1 MAVGQFFADPV
12 TSLTLSATPTG
23 QSGTYGNIY
32 APTIWSGKAIKAR
45 EPMKLLVKY
54 CLDYSDEIS
63 GNGSTINIDTIANMV
78 ANQKIDQQQVTLQ
91 QPVGANTPIQVNRYF
106 EASMLVED
114 DLAWQ
119 SKLNLMEQYVPK
131 GVEIVERKKDNDLA
145 AQYANTTQTV
155 VGTGASVIT
164 DANFI
169 QAVQQLDL
177 ANVPQD
183 GRHFIVS
190 PTARAQLLKIDKYLG
205 VVLGA
210 STTAPGTIQTK
221 PIVETGMFG
230 TIYNIPVNMTTNLVP
245 VTGGGYHNLMFHD
258 SALAVAVQKETDTLQ
273 NYIPQYLG
281 TLAVTRGLWG
291 RTTVRPDHI
300 IDFQSL

>member
-1 MAVGQFFADPV
+1 MAVGQFFADPINSTTV
-12 TSLTLSATPTG
+12 SAQPAG
-23 QSGTYGNIY
+23 QASTYGNIY

-45 EPMKLLVKY
+45 EPMKLMEKY
-54 CLDYSDEIS
+54 SMDYSDDVS
-63 GNGSTINIDTIANMV
+63 GNGSTINIDTIANMI
-78 ANQKIDQQQVTLQ
+78 AYQKVDQQQVTLQ
-91 QPVGANTPIQVNRYF
+91 QPVGANTPLQVNRYF

-131 GVEIVERKKDNDLA
+131 GVEIVERKKDSDLTA
-145 AQYANTTQTV
+145 LYANTSQTV
-155 VGTGASVIT
+155 VGTGVTAIT

-169 QAVQQLDL
+169 QAIQQLDL

-230 TIYNIPVNMTTNLVP
+230 TIYNIPVNMTTNLAP
-245 VTGGGYHNLMFHD
+245 VSGGGYHNIMFHD
-258 SALAVAVQKETDTLQ
+258 SAIALAVQKQTDTLQ
-273 NYIPQYLG
+273 NYVPQYLG
-281 TLAVTRGLWG
+281 TLATTRGLWG
-291 RTTVRPDHI
+291 RTIVRPDHI
-300 IDFQSL
+300 IDFQSM